1 MNADTD
7 VERRD
12 AAFDHEVRNSIN
24 GVLMSLEALRT
35 TLGACDVVPPAAT
48 RFLESV
54 ADQCQ
59 HLAQLLA
66 DGRPR
71 ATAESRR
78 ATRESSATEP
88 APAESGGVRGAA
100 PAPREPITSSGTT
113 SDPGQ
118 DASAGSMRHGY
129 IAHLPTSSP
138 MTQPRILIA
147 DDEPAIAAGLSAVL
161 ADLQYD
167 VEIVE
172 DGEQALL
179 RLASERFGLV
189 LADLKMPRVDGLTL
203 LKELQHRAIPT
214 ECIIITGQASIG
226 SAVQAMQSGAYD
238 YIEKP
243 LNAEKLGRLKALI
256 PKALDKYAVRER
268 NRELSSQLQGLT
280 HYAELTGAS
289 EAMREVYR
297 IIDAVAP
304 STANV
309 LILGESGTGK
319 ELVARALHSKSE
331 RSKGPFFALNCA
343 ALPKEILE
351 NELFGHEKGAFTG
364 STNEKPGAFEMASG
378 GTLFL
383 DEVAEMPPD
392 IQVKLLRGIETRMVR
407 RLGGKKEIQVDIRVV
422 AATNKDLQSA
432 LDDGDLRDDLYYR
445 LAVVELYLPPLRERA
460 GDIQL
465 LANEFL
471 ARFAAQNGKAIMGFD
486 EAAMEWILT
495 YSWPGNVRDLKNAV
509 ERAVVLARGPVITTS
524 ELMPRHLRVPASPD
538 AQSAVTLPAGSS
550 LKDARRH
557 LAVRTFASTGGDV
570 ERAAKVLGIAPA
582 ELRADLLAIL
592 QETSPAR
599 EERPSGPARPA
610 AVAATEAATRGG
622 AALDVPPVPAD
633 GAVGDVVV
641 PPGVSPIA
649 MGGSALDAPL
659 VGAGAEAGATGRLG
673 RPVDKTAAKRLV
685 QKRTR

>member
-1 MNADTD
+1 VSADTD
-7 VERRD
+7 VD
-12 AAFDHEVRNSIN
+12 
-24 GVLMSLEALRT
+24 
-35 TLGACDVVPPAAT
+35 
-48 RFLESV
+48 
-54 ADQCQ
+54 
-59 HLAQLLA
+59 
-66 DGRPR
+66 
-71 ATAESRR
+71 
-78 ATRESSATEP
+78 
-88 APAESGGVRGAA
+88 
-100 PAPREPITSSGTT
+100 
-113 SDPGQ
+113 GQ
-118 DASAGSMRHGY
+118 DASFDHDVRNSVNGILMSIEALRAALRGADVMPAAATPFLESAAEQCEHLAALLVNGPTGPGPAHAQPPSAPGASRSAPAEPGDLLKSAPTDRAAIASGASDGGNDATAGSMRQSY
-129 IAHLPTSSP
+129 IAELPTSSP

-172 DGEQALL
+172 DGEQALA

-203 LKELQHRAIPT
+203 LKELQHREIPT

-304 STANV
+304 STASV

-331 RSKGPFFALNCA
+331 RGKGPFFALNCA

-407 RLGGKKEIQVDIRVV
+407 RLGGKKEIPVDIRVV
-422 AATNKDLQSA
+422 AATNRDLQGA
-432 LDDGDLRDDLYYR
+432 LDNGDLRDDLYYR

-471 ARFAAQNGKAIMGFD
+471 ARFAEQNGKAITGFD

-509 ERAVVLARGPVITTS
+509 ERAVVLARGPVITTG
-524 ELMPRHLRVPASPD
+524 ELMPRHLRAPAAPEP
-538 AQSAVTLPAGSS
+538 QSAVTLPVGSS

-557 LAVRTFASTGGDV
+557 LAVRTFASTDGDV
-570 ERAAKVLGIAPA
+570 TRAAKLLGIPPA
-582 ELRADLLAIL
+582 ELRADLMAMLEEAP
-592 QETSPAR
+592 TGR
-599 EERPSGPARPA
+599 EERPSS
-610 AVAATEAATRGG
+610 ATRGADAAPTPSPARTEG
-622 AALDVPPVPAD
+622 ALDVSPGPSD
-633 GAVGDVVV
+633 LAVGDVSA

-649 MGGSALDAPL
+649 MGSGELNAPL
-659 VGAGAEAGATGRLG
+659 VGAGAEAGAASRLA
-673 RPVDKTAAKRLV
+673 RPVDKAAAKRLV
-685 QKRTR
+685 QKRAR